1 MPRHFAL
8 NTQPWHRENWISVF
22 SVVEKELVSV
32 GPSGR
37 AQEEKSS
44 QSWCRPICD
53 SALML
58 FERAKNLIKNFG
70 KIGLRL
76 ISGFAN
82 GGFFTY
88 RILFIRS
95 DFLPFPSLF

>member
-1 MPRHFAL
+1 MPSRWWRRSSC
-8 NTQPWHRENWISVF
+8 QWVCQ
-22 SVVEKELVSV
+22 VERSKRSRPRRGA
-32 GPSGR
+32 GPSV
-37 AQEEKSS
+37 
-44 QSWCRPICD
+44 P
-53 SALML
+53 LPFTF
-58 FERAKNLIKNFG
+58 FERAKNLINNFG

-76 ISGFAN
+76 MSGFAN